1 MGILVDLILIAI
13 ILISAI
19 LGYKKGLVK
28 LGTNLFAG
36 IIAIVLTIAL
46 YKPVTEIVMKK
57 TPIVSN
63 IKNIII
69 QNSTNF
75 IEKDNQNDKNKENNK
90 ESNSILNNKVTEIT
104 EQATKQ
110 VNNTV
115 KNEIIPAEAER
126 IARNIVYG
134 LTAIILFIFIKILLS
149 VVFSLL
155 GVVAKLPILKQFNE
169 VGGLI
174 YGIVRGLLILII
186 LIVLI
191 EAYIKMNPESTI
203 SSVIDESYLT
213 KMVVEKIESY

>member
-1 MGILVDLILIAI
+1 MGILVDIILIAI

-46 YKPVTEIVMKK
+46 YKPVTEIVMEK

-69 QNSTNF
+69 QNSTNI
-75 IEKDNQNDKNKENNK
+75 IEKDSQDDKNKESSK

-203 SSVIDESYLT
+203 SSAIYESYLT

>member
-1 MGILVDLILIAI
+1 MGILVDIILIAI

-46 YKPVTEIVMKK
+46 YKPVTEIVMEK

-69 QNSTNF
+69 QNSTNI
-75 IEKDNQNDKNKENNK
+75 IEKDSQDDKNKESSK

-186 LIVLI
+186 LIILI

-203 SSVIDESYLT
+203 SSAIYESYLT

>member
-36 IIAIVLTIAL
+36 IIVIVLTIAL

-75 IEKDNQNDKNKENNK
+75 I
-90 ESNSILNNKVTEIT
+90 
-104 EQATKQ
+104 
-110 VNNTV
+110 
-115 KNEIIPAEAER
+115 
-126 IARNIVYG
+126 
-134 LTAIILFIFIKILLS
+134 F
-149 VVFSLL
+149 
-155 GVVAKLPILKQFNE
+155 
-169 VGGLI
+169 
-174 YGIVRGLLILII
+174 
-186 LIVLI
+186 
-191 EAYIKMNPESTI
+191 
-203 SSVIDESYLT
+203 YL
-213 KMVVEKIESY
+213 

>member
-1 MGILVDLILIAI
+1 MGILVDIILIAI

-69 QNSTNF
+69 QNSTNV
-75 IEKDNQNDKNKENNK
+75 IEKDSQDDKNKESNK

-155 GVVAKLPILKQFNE
+155 GVIAKLPILKQFNE

-203 SSVIDESYLT
+203 SSAIDESYLT